1 MFFGQKIHPLNF
13 DVPDTLIVES
23 DKVELAGPG
32 VRLGVRTADIFP
44 GCLRL
49 RFANAAVG
57 DPRQHSDAV
66 LPEWR
71 AGRPVAPRLEA
82 ETAVFV
88 AEAGRIELGAATLR
102 LELAGFALT
111 TVAAGVGA
119 CGEALLL
126 DFAI

>member
-49 RFANAAVG
+49 RFANAAIG
-57 DPRQHSDAV
+57 DPR
-66 LPEWR
+66 R
-71 AGRPVAPRLEA
+71 ADGPAAPPDSSPPPPRPSC
-82 ETAVFV
+82 
-88 AEAGRIELGAATLR
+88 AA
-102 LELAGFALT
+102 
-111 TVAAGVGA
+111 
-119 CGEALLL
+119 
-126 DFAI
+126 